1 MPATLNF
8 TSMPAMV
15 APRPRGPTVQ
25 RPAAVGASI
34 VLTLMVVV
42 ISLERPPGPV
52 GVVADIILIG
62 LALASGWLPVRAG
75 VAIGVVLTALLAFPA
90 DDTFAVFACLVPIVV
105 LGVIGRHRTKAL
117 LSLWYVAALGT
128 MILIRGDGETTDGTL
143 GAILFVLVLVGGA
156 WLLGSALHGLERQ
169 REEVRR
175 SAVRRL
181 QLSVARDLHD
191 TVAHS
196 LSLIALRADRAQSTH
211 RPDDDLRAI
220 GDESRQAIQDLRGML
235 TMLRRD
241 IGVENEDA
249 VLHDGGSWTIDPLLT
264 ILERDLAT
272 LRAVGFDVAAT
283 TEGDV
288 GSLTRTAD
296 RTLAKVLHESLSNV
310 HRHAEPRTQC
320 TVIITVSARVVELA
334 VVSVARSGEGS
345 PTQSGLGL
353 IGMRERVE
361 ALGVE
366 LQAGR
371 MGNRWVV
378 QVSLP
383 HAVNRALALEEER

>member
-1 MPATLNF
+1 
-8 TSMPAMV
+8 
-15 APRPRGPTVQ
+15 
-25 RPAAVGASI
+25 
-34 VLTLMVVV
+34 
-42 ISLERPPGPV
+42 
-52 GVVADIILIG
+52 
-62 LALASGWLPVRAG
+62 
-75 VAIGVVLTALLAFPA
+75 
-90 DDTFAVFACLVPIVV
+90 
-105 LGVIGRHRTKAL
+105 
-117 LSLWYVAALGT
+117 
-128 MILIRGDGETTDGTL
+128 
-143 GAILFVLVLVGGA
+143 
-156 WLLGSALHGLERQ
+156 
-169 REEVRR
+169 
-175 SAVRRL
+175 
-181 QLSVARDLHD
+181 
-191 TVAHS
+191 
-196 LSLIALRADRAQSTH
+196 
-211 RPDDDLRAI
+211 
-220 GDESRQAIQDLRGML
+220 
-235 TMLRRD
+235 MLRRD

-361 ALGVE
+361 ALGGE